1 MTSASR
7 HLFPG
12 LLWAAT
18 AIFIWSGSLILLR
31 LGVSTGLTAYDL
43 TALRFGVAAAILLP
57 VILRQ
62 GISVHPPG
70 WIPALVLIALF
81 GAPYVLMLS
90 LAVKTA
96 PAAATGALNPGVM
109 AIAAVIIAR
118 VSERQPLTPA
128 RRAGIAL
135 TALGVSGFVLTGGGI
150 SAGHRVLM
158 ATGVMWA
165 GYAAVIRATRLPA
178 LNATALVAVGS
189 AVLYLPVYAVALP
202 KQIAATPLPDLLLQ
216 AFFQGFLVTTVA
228 VYAFNRSAELLGSV
242 AATSL
247 PALMPVVTLGLEVL
261 VLGQTPTSKE
271 MISAC
276 LVTAGIALLLAGP
289 ALAAILRRRSPAGK

>member
-7 HLFPG
+7 HIFPG
-12 LLWAAT
+12 LLWSAT
-18 AIFIWSGSLILLR
+18 AISIWSGSLILLR

-81 GAPYVLMLS
+81 GALYVLMLS

-96 PAAATGALNPGVM
+96 SAAATSALNPGVM

-135 TALGVSGFVLTGGGI
+135 TALGVSGFVLTEGGI
-150 SAGHRVLM
+150 SAGHMVLM

-165 GYAAVIRATRLPA
+165 RYATVIRTIRLPA
-178 LNATALVAVGS
+178 LSATALVAVGS

-202 KQIAATPLPDLLLQ
+202 KQIAATPLLDLLF
-216 AFFQGFLVTTVA
+216 AG
-228 VYAFNRSAELLGSV
+228 LL
-242 AATSL
+242 
-247 PALMPVVTLGLEVL
+247 PGLSGHHRRGV
-261 VLGQTPTSKE
+261 
-271 MISAC
+271 C
-276 LVTAGIALLLAGP
+276 L
-289 ALAAILRRRSPAGK
+289 